1 MTYFDGVRV
10 DTMTYFDGVRVDT
23 MTYLDGVRVDVLEN
37 TRVLE
42 RLRRHDGRKWFGN
55 DVFVLDAR
63 RAEVGRRLH
72 GDGRGVLLGRVR
84 SVLLLRLGRA
94 SRFDCYS
101 LRLDVAT
108 ERVALLIRST
118 R

>member
-10 DTMTYFDGVRVDT
+10 DI
-23 MTYLDGVRVDVLEN
+23 LEN
-37 TRVLE
+37 ARVLE
-42 RLRRHDGRKWFGN
+42 WLRRHDGRKWLRN

-94 SRFDCYS
+94 SRFDGHS
-101 LRLDVAT
+101 LCFDVAT